1 MSKEE
6 EFERRLVAVE
16 QAIAEL
22 QRRLA
27 NVPDPQDW
35 LHKVVGSIS
44 DVEGFEEA
52 LEYGRE
58 FRYSDRPA
66 EEDDEQP

>member
-6 EFERRLVAVE
+6 EFERRLAAVE

-27 NVPDPQDW
+27 NGPDTQDW
-35 LHKVVGSIS
+35 LYKVAGSIR
-44 DVEGFEEA
+44 DVEGFEEV
-52 LEYGRE
+52 LKYGRE
-58 FRYSDRPA
+58 CRDSDRPA
-66 EEDDEQP
+66 DEDDEQP